1 MRVGFMTGCMRLCD
15 LTALQFQY
23 MALARYSQ
31 KVHARWKE
39 AEEKH
44 LVANEAIGR
53 ERLLRKSVQ
62 AELREVKAQAA
73 LDSAELAK
81 ANVSLKKW
89 GERMP
94 IINKLMAAV
103 KPMTEF
109 VLLFSQC

>member
-1 MRVGFMTGCMRLCD
+1 MRVGFMMGCMRLCD
-15 LTALQFQY
+15 LIALQFQY

-39 AEEKH
+39 VEEKH
-44 LVANEAIGR
+44 VVASEAIGR